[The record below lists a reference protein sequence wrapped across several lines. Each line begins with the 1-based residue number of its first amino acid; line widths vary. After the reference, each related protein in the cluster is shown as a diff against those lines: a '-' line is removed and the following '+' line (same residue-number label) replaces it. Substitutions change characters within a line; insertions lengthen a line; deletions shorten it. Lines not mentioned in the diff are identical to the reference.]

1 MNNRQ
6 ENVSKDI
13 HFRSQADTFKA
24 FGEYDKYLKQ
34 MEADYNVII
43 HARGN
48 NASVTGEIKDVKK
61 VIKKFK
67 DKIRDR
73 SDLNPDAVIKTAT
86 GKLIKPLTEKQDSY
100 LNFMKRKDLVVAI
113 GPAGTGKTFLACVQA
128 VEALAA
134 GDIDRIV
141 LTRPVVEAGEK
152 LGFLPG
158 DLQEKVNPYLRPLYD
173 AFYTLLGPS
182 KFQSL
187 RKDEVIEIVPLA
199 YMRGRTLD
207 DAMII
212 LDEAQN
218 TSSGQMHMF
227 LTRIGF
233 NAKVVVTGDI
243 TQIDIEKNKVS
254 GLIEIQSI
262 LKDIEDV
269 KFIYFDEN
277 DVVRHRLVK
286 KIINAYNEFKKDKRD
301 NS

>member
-6 ENVSKDI
+6 GHLSKEI
-13 HFRSQADTFKA
+13 QFPTQADTFKA
-24 FGEYDKYLKQ
+24 FGEYDRYLKQ
-34 MEADYNVII
+34 MESEYNVVI

-48 NASVTGEIKDVKK
+48 SASVSGNKKDVKK
-61 VIKKFK
+61 VIRNFK
-67 DKIRDR
+67 DKIQEKTT
-73 SDLNPDAVIKTAT
+73 SSNSAVVTTTT
-86 GKLIKPLTEKQDSY
+86 GKPIKPLTGKQKNYFES
-100 LNFMKRKDLVVAI
+100 MKKRDLVVAI
-113 GPAGTGKTFLACVQA
+113 GPAGTGKTFLACAKA
-128 VEALAA
+128 VSALKA

-173 AFYTLLGPS
+173 AFYTLLGPA

-187 RKDEVIEIVPLA
+187 RNDEVIEIVPLA

-218 TSSGQMHMF
+218 TSSVQMQMF

-233 NAKVVVTGDI
+233 NSKVVVTGDI
-243 TQIDIEKNKVS
+243 TQIDIAKNKVS

-262 LKDIEDV
+262 LKDINGV
-269 KFIYFDEN
+269 KFIYFDEY
-277 DVVRHRLVK
+277 DVVRHNLVK
-286 KIINAYNEFKKDKRD
+286 KIINAYNVFKKNKRN